1 MTWYFA
7 FKMQNFKFEFPVI
20 DHTTHA
26 SMLRRMSYG
35 NGRRGMNF
43 LTWFLSVVFLPLPII
58 GTLSAEAVRGEKPNV
73 LFIIADDLRPD
84 LGAYGDPIA
93 HTPYLDGLAGQSLVF
108 ERAYCQKA
116 VCWPSRNSFFSGLMP
131 ASLGKNTNA
140 RNTFRVDHPV
150 IVALPQ
156 LFKNHGWHTRSFGK
170 ILHNGQDDPASWS
183 EPHFEPEPV
192 HYAAP
197 ENLGKHPII
206 NRVHAKNR
214 VNPLFEAAE
223 VEDEAYEDGL
233 TARAVRKAIRESAHR
248 KKPFFMMVG
257 FHKPHTP
264 FNAPKKYWDLYDRG
278 KIPLAAYPN
287 PPIDVVEKY
296 SVHPWLYVRSFKD
309 IPRKGPMP
317 EDLAREIK
325 HAYYACISY
334 IDALVG
340 EILEELE
347 ASGQRENTLVI
358 FTSDHGYQ
366 LGDHGLWSKHTNF
379 EWATRVPLMISV
391 PESGVGGESTAALV
405 ELVDLYPTLAEWCGL
420 PLPDHLEGRS
430 FVPVLKLPSEKG
442 RASAYSEY
450 SRNGARG
457 RSIRTEKYRYVEW
470 RDQESGEVVGRE
482 LYLHGKDPGENVNV
496 AGKGEHGETVVML
509 SEWLEER

>member
-1 MTWYFA
+1 
-7 FKMQNFKFEFPVI
+7 
-20 DHTTHA
+20 
-26 SMLRRMSYG
+26 
-35 NGRRGMNF
+35 MNF
-43 LTWFLSVVFLPLPII
+43 FTCFLSVLILPLFVSV
-58 GTLSAEAVRGEKPNV
+58 LKSAGAGAERKPNV

-84 LGAYGDPIA
+84 LGAYGDHIA
-93 HTPYLDGLAGQSLVF
+93 HTPNLDRLAGQSLVF

-131 ASLGKNTNA
+131 GSLGKNTNA
-140 RNTFRVDHPV
+140 RNTFRVDHPD

-156 LFKNHGWHTRSFGK
+156 LFKDHGWHTRGFGK

-183 EPHFEPEPV
+183 EPHFEPEPL

-206 NRVHAKNR
+206 NRVVAENR
-214 VNPLFEAAE
+214 VNPLIEAAD

-233 TARAVRKAIRESAHR
+233 TARAVRMAIRESAHG

-264 FNAPKKYWDLYDRG
+264 FNAPKKYWNLYDRE
-278 KIPLAAYPN
+278 KIPLAEYPN
-287 PPIDVVEKY
+287 PPIDAVEKY
-296 SVHPWLYVRSFKD
+296 SVHPWLYVRSFRD
-309 IPRKGPMP
+309 IPREGPMP
-317 EDLAREIK
+317 DELAREIK

-347 ASGQRENTLVI
+347 ASSQRENTVII

-379 EWATRVPLMISV
+379 EWATRVPLMVSV
-391 PESGVGGESTAALV
+391 PGSGLRDESTPALV
-405 ELVDLYPTLAEWCGL
+405 ELVDLYPTLAELCGL
-420 PLPDHLEGRS
+420 PLPDHLEGKS
-430 FVPVLKLPSEKG
+430 FMSELFHPSGKG
-442 RASAYSEY
+442 RAGAYSEY

-457 RSIRTEKYRYVEW
+457 RSIRTDKYRYVEW
-470 RDQESGEVVGRE
+470 RDQKSGKVLARE
-482 LYLHGKDPGENVNV
+482 LYHHGKDPGENVNV
-496 AGKGEHGETVVML
+496 AGKAEYGETVAKL
-509 SEWLEER
+509 SEWLEERN

>member
-1 MTWYFA
+1 MTQYFG
-7 FKMQNFKFEFPVI
+7 FPVI
-20 DHTTHA
+20 EHTTHFPI
-26 SMLRRMSYG
+26 LRRMLNN
-35 NGRRGMNF
+35 NGRQGVNF
-43 LTWFLSVVFLPLPII
+43 FAWYLWIAFLPLPIL
-58 GTLSAEAVRGEKPNV
+58 GFRGAEANEGEKPNV

-93 HTPYLDGLAGQSLVF
+93 HTPNLDRLAVRSLVF

-131 ASLGKNTNA
+131 GSLGPNTNA
-140 RNTFRVDHPV
+140 RNTFRLDRPD

-156 LFKNHGWHTRSFGK
+156 LFKKHGWHTRGFGK

-183 EPHFEPEPV
+183 EPHFEPEPL

-197 ENLGKHPII
+197 ENFGKHPVI
-206 NRVHAKNR
+206 NRVLGENR
-214 VNPLFEAAE
+214 VNPLFEAAD

-278 KIPLAAYPN
+278 KIPLAEYPN
-287 PPIDVVEKY
+287 PPIDAVEMY

-309 IPRKGPMP
+309 IPREGPMP
-317 EDLAREIK
+317 DEMAREIK

-340 EILEELE
+340 DILEELE
-347 ASGQRENTLVI
+347 ASGQSDNTLVL

-379 EWATRVPLMISV
+379 ELATRVPLMISF
-391 PESGVGGESTAALV
+391 PGSGVGGESTAALV

-420 PLPDHLEGRS
+420 PQPDHLEGRS
-430 FVPVLKLPSEKG
+430 FVSVLKQPSEKG

-457 RSIRTEKYRYVEW
+457 RSIRTEIYRYVEW
-470 RDQESGEVVGRE
+470 LDQENGEVVGRE
-482 LYLHGKDPGENVNV
+482 LYDHENDPGENVNV
-496 AGKGEHGETVVML
+496 AGREGYGETVVKL
-509 SEWLEER
+509 SGWLEEIR